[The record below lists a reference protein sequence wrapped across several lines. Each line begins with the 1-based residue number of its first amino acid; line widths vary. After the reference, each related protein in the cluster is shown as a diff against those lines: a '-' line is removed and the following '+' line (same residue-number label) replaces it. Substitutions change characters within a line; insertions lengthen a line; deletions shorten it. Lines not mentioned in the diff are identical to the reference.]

1 MDQVKS
7 ILAIEKNVSC
17 IQNLLPKPRVAIRRL
32 GTAGDLAY

>member
-32 GTAGDLAY
+32 GTAVDLAY